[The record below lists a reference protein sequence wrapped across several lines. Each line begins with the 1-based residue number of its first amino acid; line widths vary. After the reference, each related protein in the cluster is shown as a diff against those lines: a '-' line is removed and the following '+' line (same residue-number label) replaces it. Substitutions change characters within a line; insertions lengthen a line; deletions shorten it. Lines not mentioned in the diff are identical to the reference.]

1 MTKVRRLALVIAC
14 GAIWLILTAVPALAD
29 GGPHVLTQNNGSLGI
44 NADGCAG
51 CHRAHTAQGPFL
63 INAADEIALCATCH
77 GTAVT
82 GATTD
87 VMSGIQ
93 YALAS
98 RSGGT
103 QLGAL
108 RGGGFVEAR
117 IDSSDA
123 YRYTAALAGEVAHP
137 TVFGFYKK
145 VGVLAAAE
153 PVTSA
158 HLGTADN
165 GLSMPGIAWGNGAF
179 SAAAN
184 PGPAVTLACGTCH
197 NPHGNGQYRI
207 LNPLPDP
214 VTGAIVA
221 VSPFATATSV
231 TDAALPGP
239 GDARNYT
246 VIQYDTVDGDR
257 LLLASEVAARA
268 AAPATAADYAPA
280 TAGDYWHQVVPY
292 NSGVSDSANTNHD
305 APNGQ
310 PLTFNGQI
318 NAWCAVCHSRYT
330 QSTQWPQAAGVPV
343 PGTPVTGEVAGN
355 LRTRVCVLDGGGACT
370 YPTNGQPMVTGTGD
384 GVFDFRHTTSRN
396 RACTTCH
403 VAHGSNATMAGAFS
417 STVTYPN
424 GDPSSSSR
432 LLKVDDRGTCQLCH
446 DPTMTTLVGD
456 ESGTTPPA
464 LP

>member
-1 MTKVRRLALVIAC
+1 
-14 GAIWLILTAVPALAD
+14 
-29 GGPHVLTQNNGSLGI
+29 
-44 NADGCAG
+44 
-51 CHRAHTAQGPFL
+51 
-63 INAADEIALCATCH
+63 
-77 GTAVT
+77 
-82 GATTD
+82 
-87 VMSGIQ
+87 
-93 YALAS
+93 
-98 RSGGT
+98 
-103 QLGAL
+103 
-108 RGGGFVEAR
+108 VEAR

-123 YRYTAALAGEVAHP
+123 YRYTAALAAEAAHP

-145 VGVLAAAE
+145 VGVLGTAE

-221 VSPFATATSV
+221 VSPFATATLV
-231 TDAALPGP
+231 TDAPLPPP

-257 LLLASEVAARA
+257 LLLASELAARA
-268 AAPATAADYAPA
+268 AAPATAADYDPA

-310 PLTFNGQI
+310 PLYYNGQI

-330 QSTQWPQAAGVPV
+330 QSTQLTQAAGVPV
-343 PGTPVTGEVAGN
+343 PGSPEIAGN
-355 LRTRVCVLDGGGACT
+355 VRTRVCVLDAGGACT

-384 GVFDFRHTTSRN
+384 GIYDFRHTTSRN

-403 VAHGSNATMAGAFS
+403 VAHGSNALMAGGAFS
-417 STVTYPN
+417 STVPYPN
-424 GDPSSSSR
+424 GDPSPSSR
-432 LLKVDDRGTCQLCH
+432 LLKVDYRGTCQLCH
-446 DPTMTTLVGD
+446 DPTDTTLVGD
-456 ESGTTPPA
+456 ETGTTPRVP
-464 LP
+464 